1 MQDILLSPQAHLMG
15 LDFYHDQFHC
25 VLKSVKF
32 RSSSCCIHGGDGDS
46 TFIVFGR
53 LKTFDGDDE
62 N

>member
-1 MQDILLSPQAHLMG
+1 VLNLGPQVVA
-15 LDFYHDQFHC
+15 C
-25 VLKSVKF
+25 T
-32 RSSSCCIHGGDGDS
+32 GGDGDS